1 MSVSLKI
8 PGHDNLHVP
17 SFSVMVGGQ
26 DVAAKYG
33 IVSFMVSRHVNRIN
47 MARLVLHDGSA
58 SKQEFELSSKKLFKP
73 GEKITIKAGYAQ
85 KEKTIFKGIV
95 VKHSIKAPLHGNSV
109 ITLELRHEAI
119 KMTVIRKNK
128 YHKKTSDML
137 ALKSLLSDNG
147 ITGKIDPTA
156 ADTEKELVQY
166 YCTDWDFLVSRAE
179 ANGLLV
185 FCNDDNVSV
194 SKPIP
199 VPTGLPLILTYG
211 DNIVEFEGEYD
222 ARRQVKKAT
231 ARSWSSKQQK
241 IKKKNSL
248 PGVDKVASPGNW
260 TGDEI
265 SKALELNEVQLQ
277 HSGAVEDAELQAWA
291 GNVLMRSRLSK
302 VNGRVRIYGTNAVK
316 PGDIVKLGGLG
327 ERFNGFAFVGGVV
340 HGYDVKGTWTT
351 DIYIG
356 LDNEAFA
363 EKYSNIMDRPSAGLL
378 PGMNGLLVGVVT
390 KIAQDPGNEF
400 RIKVRVPVIS
410 EDEEGVWAR
419 VASFDAG
426 NERGML
432 FRPEVNDEVIL
443 GFINDDP
450 RDPVILGMMHS
461 SKNKVPADLKATE
474 QQNNIKGLVTKSKIK
489 LLFDDQ
495 KKKVTV
501 ETPGKNSIVIDDEK
515 KSITL
520 KDQNGN
526 KIIMDDKGITI
537 DSAKDITLKAK
548 KDIKMEGANIN
559 AKAKSQFKAEGS
571 SGAELSSSA
580 QAVIKGGVVKIN

>member
-17 SFSVMVGGQ
+17 SFSVMVGSE

-85 KEKTIFKGIV
+85 KEKVIFKGIV

-137 ALKSLLSDNG
+137 VLKGLLSDNG
-147 ITGKIDPTA
+147 LTGKVDPTA

-185 FCNDDNVSV
+185 FCNDENVSV
-194 SKPIP
+194 SKPLP
-199 VPTGLPLILTYG
+199 VPTGIPLILTYG
-211 DNIVEFEGEYD
+211 DNIVDFEGEYD
-222 ARRQVKKAT
+222 ARTQLKKVA
-231 ARSWSSKQQK
+231 ARSWSAKKQK
-241 IKKKNSL
+241 VSKKNSL

-265 SKALELNEVQLQ
+265 SKALELDEVLLQ
-277 HSGAVEDAELQAWA
+277 HSGALEDAELQAWA

-302 VNGRVRIYGTNAVK
+302 VKGRVRIYGTNAVK

-327 ERFNGFAFVGGVV
+327 DRFNGFAFVGGVV

-378 PGMNGLLVGVVT
+378 PGMSGLLVGVVT

-432 FRPEVNDEVIL
+432 FRPEVDDEVIL

-474 QQNNIKGLVTKSKIK
+474 QKNNIKGLVTKSKIK
-489 LLFDDQ
+489 LLFDDD
-495 KKKVTV
+495 KKKVTL
-501 ETPGKNSIVIDDEK
+501 ETPGKNSIVVDDDK

-537 DSAKDITLKAK
+537 ESAKDIILKAK